1 MNGECPKNIFYYLAF
16 YLTNKHEAMN
26 YRQLPVFLIAGAIM
40 LSCGKSKT
48 TQIDAPTTFL
58 DLSGRDTTINPADD
72 FFNYM
77 NGNWIRKTKIPDD
90 QSGWGSF
97 YVLSEE
103 NLKKTK
109 AVLEEAAASKASSG
123 SLEQKIGDFYA
134 SGMDTVAIEKRGAEP
149 VKAELAKIS
158 AIKNY
163 KEYLDYVAK
172 NENNRGGA
180 LFSFYVGA
188 DDKNSTKNIVSF
200 SQGGTGLPEKDYYF
214 KNDSSTQKIRNA
226 YLKYI
231 KTLFT
236 LTGTDEKTATQNAND
251 ILAFETKLAKSHK
264 SPVELRDPI
273 KNYHKYAVSEL
284 SKVYGMDWN
293 KFLQNMT
300 IKTDTVLMGQPVYYE
315 TMGKL
320 LETTPIETLKNV
332 EKFALL
338 NNTSIYLNKAFGAA
352 RFEFFGKTLRGQ
364 KVQPQRWKKLVNQT
378 DGGLGELLGQL
389 WVKKYFTPQAKAR
402 MLELVG
408 NLKKVYRSRI
418 EKLDWMSA
426 ETKAKALV
434 KMDKI
439 IEKIGY
445 PDKWKNY
452 DDVDIKRDAYFE
464 NAQAVGRHAYKE
476 MIEKLAKPV
485 DKTEWQMTPP
495 TVNAYANPAFNEIVF
510 PAGILQLPFF
520 DNAADDAV
528 NYGGIGMVI
537 GHEMTHLFDDQG
549 RQYDAEGNLKDWW
562 KPEDA
567 KKFNE
572 KSKVVVNQYN
582 NFTMFGNMHVNGEL
596 TLGEN
601 LADVGGIA
609 IAYEAFKLTKQGQG
623 NEKIDGLT
631 PDQRFF
637 MSFAEIWRI
646 KNREETM
653 RVRLTTDPHSPEEFR
668 INGPLRN
675 FEPFYKT
682 FNVTEKNKMFLAAD
696 KRAKVW

>member
-1 MNGECPKNIFYYLAF
+1 MNF
-16 YLTNKHEAMN
+16 
-26 YRQLPVFLIAGAIM
+26 RQIPIYLIAGAMM
-40 LSCGKSKT
+40 LSCEKSKT
-48 TQIDAPTTFL
+48 TQIDSRTTFL

-72 FFNYM
+72 FFHYM
-77 NGNWIRKTKIPDD
+77 NGNWIKKTNIPDD

-97 YVLSEE
+97 YTLSEE
-103 NLKKTK
+103 NIKKTK
-109 AVLEEAAASKASSG
+109 VVLEEAAASKASAG

-134 SGMDTVAIEKRGAEP
+134 SGMDTVAIEKRGIEP
-149 VKAELAKIS
+149 VKAELNKIS

-163 KEYLDYVAK
+163 KEYLDYVAT

-180 LFSFYVGA
+180 LFSFYVGT
-188 DDKNSTKNIVSF
+188 DDKNSSKNMVSF

-214 KNDSSTQKIRNA
+214 KNDSVTQKIRNA

-251 ILAFETKLAKSHK
+251 ILAFETKLANSHK

-284 SKVYGMDWN
+284 SKIYGMDWN
-293 KFLQNMT
+293 KFLENMT
-300 IKTDTVLMGQPVYYE
+300 IKTDTVLVGQPDYYS

-332 EKFALL
+332 EKFSLL
-338 NNTSIYLNKAFGAA
+338 NNTSSYLNKAFGVA
-352 RFEFFGKTLRGQ
+352 RFDFFGKTLNGQ
-364 KVQPQRWKKLVNQT
+364 KVQSERWKKLANQT

-389 WVKKYFTPQAKAR
+389 WVKKHFTPEAKAR
-402 MLELVG
+402 MLELVD
-408 NLKKVYRSRI
+408 NLKNVYRSRI

-439 IEKIGY
+439 IQKIGY
-445 PDKWKNY
+445 PDKWKNF
-452 DDVDIKRDAYFE
+452 DDVDIKRDAYFK
-464 NAQAVGRHAYKE
+464 NAQAVGRHKYKE

-485 DKTEWQMTPP
+485 DKTEWGMTPP

-510 PAGILQLPFF
+510 PAGILQFPFF
-520 DNAADDAV
+520 DNAADDAI

-582 NFTMFGNMHVNGEL
+582 SFKMFGNMHVNGEL

-609 IAYEAFKLTKQGQG
+609 IAYEAFKLTKQGKG

-637 MSFAEIWRI
+637 MSFAQIWRI
-646 KNREETM
+646 KDREESM

-682 FNVTEKNKMFLAAD
+682 FNVTEKNKLFLTAD

>member
-1 MNGECPKNIFYYLAF
+1 MNFRK
-16 YLTNKHEAMN
+16 
-26 YRQLPVFLIAGAIM
+26 LPIYLIAGAVI
-40 LSCGKSKT
+40 LSCEKSKT
-48 TQIDAPTTFL
+48 AKIDSPTTFL
-58 DLSGRDTTINPADD
+58 DLSGRDTTITPADD
-72 FFNYM
+72 FFHYM
-77 NGNWIRKTKIPDD
+77 NGNWIKKTKIPDD

-97 YVLSEE
+97 YTLSEE
-103 NLKKTK
+103 NIKKTK
-109 AVLEEAAASKASSG
+109 AVLEEAAASKASSR

-149 VKAELAKIS
+149 LKAEMAKIS

-163 KEYLDYVAK
+163 KEYLNYVAT

-180 LFSFYVGA
+180 LFSFYVGT
-188 DDKNSTKNIVSF
+188 DDKNSSKNMVSF
-200 SQGGTGLPEKDYYF
+200 SQSGTGLPEKDYYF

-284 SKVYGMDWN
+284 LKIYGMDWN
-293 KFLQNMT
+293 KFLENMT
-300 IKTDTVLMGQPVYYE
+300 IKTDTVLVGQPEYYS
-315 TMGKL
+315 TIGKL

-332 EKFALL
+332 EKFSLL
-338 NNTSIYLNKAFGAA
+338 NNTSSYLNKAFGVA
-352 RFEFFGKTLRGQ
+352 RFEFFGKTLNGQ
-364 KVQPQRWKKLVNQT
+364 KVQSERWKKLVNQT

-389 WVKKYFTPQAKAR
+389 WVKKHFAPEAKVR

-418 EKLDWMSA
+418 EKLDWMSV

-439 IEKIGY
+439 IQKIGY
-445 PDKWKNY
+445 PDKWKNF

-464 NAQAVGRHAYKE
+464 NAQAVGRHKYKE

-485 DKTEWQMTPP
+485 DKTEWGMTPP

-510 PAGILQLPFF
+510 PAGILQFPFF
-520 DNAADDAV
+520 DNAADDAI

-582 NFTMFGNMHVNGEL
+582 NSTMFGNMHVNGEL

-623 NEKIDGLT
+623 SEKIDGLT

-637 MSFAEIWRI
+637 MSFAQIWRI
-646 KNREETM
+646 KDREESM

-668 INGPLRN
+668 VNIPLKN

-682 FNVTEKNKMFLAAD
+682 FNVTDKNKLFLATD

>member
-1 MNGECPKNIFYYLAF
+1 MTNGKFLECLFVILQNHS
-16 YLTNKHEAMN
+16 NKHQTMN
-26 YRQLPVFLIAGAIM
+26 YKLLPIFLIAGAMM
-40 LSCGKSKT
+40 LSCDKSKT
-48 TQIDAPTTFL
+48 AESESKASFL

-72 FFNYM
+72 FFKYM
-77 NGNWIRKTKIPDD
+77 NGNWIKNTKIPGD

-97 YVLSEE
+97 YTLSED

-109 AVLEEAAASKASSG
+109 AVLEEAAASNASSG

-134 SGMDTVAIEKRGAEP
+134 SGMDTIAIEKRGIEP
-149 VKAELAKIS
+149 VKADFDKIS
-158 AIKNY
+158 AIKDY
-163 KEYLDYVAK
+163 KGYLDYVSK
-172 NENNRGGA
+172 NEDNRGGA
-180 LFSFYVGA
+180 LFSFYVGT
-188 DDKNSTKNIVSF
+188 DDKNSSKNMVSF
-200 SQGGTGLPEKDYYF
+200 SQGGIGLPEKDYYF
-214 KNDSSTQKIRNA
+214 KNDAETKKVRDA

-236 LTGTDEKTATQNAND
+236 LAGTDEKTATQNAND

-284 SKVYGMDWN
+284 SKVYAMDW
-293 KFLQNMT
+293 KQFMENMT
-300 IKTDTVLMGQPVYYE
+300 IKTDTVLMGQPEYYAV
-315 TMGKL
+315 MGKL
-320 LETTPIETLKNV
+320 LESTPIETLKNV

-338 NNTSIYLNKAFGAA
+338 NNTSSYLSKAFGNA
-352 RFEFFGKTLRGQ
+352 RFDFYGKTLNGQ
-364 KVQPQRWKKLVNQT
+364 KVQSERWKKLANQT

-389 WVKKYFTPQAKAR
+389 WVKKHFTPEAKAR

-439 IEKIGY
+439 IQKIGY
-445 PDKWKNY
+445 PDKWKNF

-464 NAQAVGRHAYKE
+464 NARAIGRHSYKE
-476 MIEKLAKPV
+476 MIDKLAKPV
-485 DKTEWQMTPP
+485 DKTEWGMTPP

-510 PAGILQLPFF
+510 PAGILQFPFF
-520 DNAADDAV
+520 DNAADDAI

-582 NFTMFGNMHVNGEL
+582 NFIMFGNMHVNGEL

-601 LADVGGIA
+601 LADIGGIA
-609 IAYEAFKLTKQGQG
+609 IAYEAFKMTKQGQG
-623 NEKIDGLT
+623 NDKIDGLT

-637 MSFAEIWRI
+637 MSYAQIWRI
-646 KNREETM
+646 TNREETM

-682 FNVTEKNKMFLAAD
+682 FNVTEKNKLYLAAD

>member
-1 MNGECPKNIFYYLAF
+1 MTNGKYLERLF
-16 YLTNKHEAMN
+16 TILQNHSNKHRTMN
-26 YRQLPVFLIAGAIM
+26 YKQLPIFLIAGAMM
-40 LSCGKSKT
+40 LSCDKSKT
-48 TQIDAPTTFL
+48 AQSDTPTSFL
-58 DLSGRDTTINPADD
+58 DLAGRDTTINPADD

-77 NGNWIRKTKIPDD
+77 NGNWIKKTKIPDD

-97 YVLSEE
+97 YTLSED

-109 AVLEEAAASKASSG
+109 AVLEEAAASNASAG

-134 SGMDTVAIEKRGAEP
+134 SGMDTVAIEKRGIEP
-149 VKAELAKIS
+149 IKTDFAKIS
-158 AIKNY
+158 EIKDY
-163 KEYLDYVAK
+163 EGYLDYVSK
-172 NENNRGGA
+172 NDDNHGGA
-180 LFSFYVGA
+180 LFSFYVGT
-188 DDKNSTKNIVSF
+188 DDKNSSKNMVSF
-200 SQGGTGLPEKDYYF
+200 FQGGTGLPEKDYYF
-214 KNDSSTQKIRNA
+214 KTDSATLKIKNA

-236 LTGTDEKTATQNAND
+236 LAGSDEKTATQTANN

-284 SKVYGMDWN
+284 SKVYAMDW
-293 KFLQNMT
+293 KQFMENMT
-300 IKTDTVLMGQPVYYE
+300 IKTDTVLMGQPEYY
-315 TMGKL
+315 TAMGKL
-320 LETTPIETLKNV
+320 LESTPIETLKDV

-338 NNTSIYLNKAFGAA
+338 NNTSSYLNKAFGVA
-352 RFEFFGKTLRGQ
+352 RFDFYGKTLNGQ
-364 KVQPQRWKKLVNQT
+364 KVQSERWKKLANQT

-389 WVKKYFTPQAKAR
+389 WVKKHFTPEAKER
-402 MLELVG
+402 MLELVT

-439 IEKIGY
+439 IQKIGY
-445 PDKWKNY
+445 PDKWKNF
-452 DDVDIKRDAYFE
+452 DDVEISREKYFE
-464 NAQAVGRHAYKE
+464 NARAIGRHGYKE
-476 MIEKLAKPV
+476 MVEKLSKPV
-485 DKTEWQMTPP
+485 DKLEWGMTPP
-495 TVNAYANPAFNEIVF
+495 TVNAYANPGFNEIVF
-510 PAGILQLPFF
+510 PAGILQFPFF
-520 DNAADDAV
+520 DNAADDAI

-582 NFTMFGNMHVNGEL
+582 SFTMFGNMHVNGEL

-623 NEKIDGLT
+623 NDKIDGLT

-637 MSFAEIWRI
+637 MSYAQIWRI

-682 FNVTEKNKMFLAAD
+682 FNVTEKNKLYLAAD

>member
-48 TQIDAPTTFL
+48 TQIDALTTFL